1 MQTCDTLLHAGVL
14 LTQDD
19 DRRVLENAA
28 LAIDGGRIV
37 ALGCG
42 RDVTAAWQARE
53 ILDLSGML
61 VMPGLVNA
69 HTHAAMTFLRG
80 LADDMPLMDWL
91 QQKIFPVEQGQTPDL
106 VRLGSLLGFAEM
118 LRTGTT
124 ACVDMYIFE
133 AAVLEA
139 ADRAG
144 LRCLA
149 GEGVFNFP
157 SACCPDADAALAC
170 TREMAQRWAGHDRLH
185 VAVMPHSVYTTTAAQ
200 LTACRELADE
210 LGLPLHIHLAET
222 RQETALSLQQH
233 GLRPVAHA
241 DRLGLLRPGIILAHV
256 VDVDADEMA
265 LLARRG
271 VSVVHNPSSNM
282 KLASGVAP
290 VPTMLDAGVR
300 LALGSDGAA
309 SNNRLNMF
317 TEMGRAAL
325 LHKAAGDPETMPA
338 RTVLDMATRGGAAG
352 PGQRRR
358 RPCRGPS
365 RGLHRAGPFRAQHAA
380 AVQCGLPR
388 RLRGHRHGSGPD
400 HGGGRGP
407 VPRRPLQPLRLRGPV
422 CGSARDAPLRPA
434 PSGPARNGGLKP
446 QPLRPACRECP
457 GRQQGAAPGGDPV
470 HGGT

>member
-19 DRRVLENAA
+19 ERRVLENAA
-28 LAIDGGRIV
+28 LAILDGRIV
-37 ALGCG
+37 ALGSHQE
-42 RDVTAAWQARE
+42 VTAAWQARE
-53 ILDLSGML
+53 SLDLSGML

-91 QQKIFPVEQGQTPDL
+91 RQKIFPVEQGLTPAL

-133 AAVLEA
+133 SAVLEA

-157 SACCPDADAALAC
+157 SACCPDAGAALAR
-170 TREMAQRWAGHDRLH
+170 TREMAQRWAGHERLRL
-185 VAVMPHSVYTTTAAQ
+185 AVMPHSVYTTTAAQ
-200 LTACRELADE
+200 LTACRDLADE

-222 RQETALSLQQH
+222 RQETAMSLEQH
-233 GLRPVAHA
+233 GRRPVAHA
-241 DRLGLLRPGIILAHV
+241 EALGLLRPGTLLAHV
-256 VDVDADEMA
+256 VDVDADEIA

-271 VSVVHNPSSNM
+271 VDVIHNPSSNM
-282 KLASGVAP
+282 KLASGIAP
-290 VPTMLDAGVR
+290 VPAMLEAGVR
-300 LALGSDGAA
+300 VALGSDGAA

-325 LHKAAGDPETMPA
+325 LHKAAGDPEIMPA
-338 RTVLDMATRGGAAG
+338 PRVLDMATRGGAAAMG
-352 PGQRRR
+352 TDAGVLAVGRPADCIALDLAAPNMQPLFNAASHAVYAATGMEVCLTMVAGEVLYRDGTFSRFDYADLCAEVRDMRRFVLR
-358 RPCRGPS
+358 R
-365 RGLHRAGPFRAQHAA
+365 L
-380 AVQCGLPR
+380 GLPEQ
-388 RLRGHRHGSGPD
+388 
-400 HGGGRGP
+400 
-407 VPRRPLQPLRLRGPV
+407 V
-422 CGSARDAPLRPA
+422 A
-434 PSGPARNGGLKP
+434 
-446 QPLRPACRECP
+446 
-457 GRQQGAAPGGDPV
+457 
-470 HGGT
+470 

>member
-1 MQTCDTLLHAGVL
+1 M
-14 LTQDD
+14 
-19 DRRVLENAA
+19 
-28 LAIDGGRIV
+28 
-37 ALGCG
+37 
-42 RDVTAAWQARE
+42 
-53 ILDLSGML
+53 
-61 VMPGLVNA
+61 
-69 HTHAAMTFLRG
+69 
-80 LADDMPLMDWL
+80 
-91 QQKIFPVEQGQTPDL
+91 EQGLTPDL

-124 ACVDMYIFE
+124 SCVDMYIFE

-139 ADRAG
+139 ADKAG

-157 SACCPDADAALAC
+157 SACCPDADAALAR

-222 RQETALSLQQH
+222 RQETALSLEQH

-241 DRLGLLRPGIILAHV
+241 DRLGLLRPGTILAHV
-256 VDVDADEMA
+256 VDVDADEIA

-290 VPTMLDAGVR
+290 VPAMLDAGVR

-338 RTVLDMATRGGAAG
+338 RTVLDMATRGGAAAMG
-352 PGQRRR
+352 GDGGVLAVGRPADCIALDLSAPNMQPLFNAASHAVYAATGMEVALTMVAGEVLYRDGRFSRFDYPALCAEVREMRRFVLR
-358 RPCRGPS
+358 R
-365 RGLHRAGPFRAQHAA
+365 L
-380 AVQCGLPR
+380 GLPEQ
-388 RLRGHRHGSGPD
+388 
-400 HGGGRGP
+400 
-407 VPRRPLQPLRLRGPV
+407 V
-422 CGSARDAPLRPA
+422 A
-434 PSGPARNGGLKP
+434 
-446 QPLRPACRECP
+446 
-457 GRQQGAAPGGDPV
+457 
-470 HGGT
+470 

>member
-1 MQTCDTLLHAGVL
+1 MLRW
-14 LTQDD
+14 
-19 DRRVLENAA
+19 RRVEISGGA
-28 LAIDGGRIV
+28 L
-37 ALGCG
+37 L
-42 RDVTAAWQARE
+42 
-53 ILDLSGML
+53 
-61 VMPGLVNA
+61 MPGLVNA

-91 QQKIFPVEQGQTPDL
+91 QQKIFPVEQGLTPDL

-124 ACVDMYIFE
+124 SCVDMYIFE

-139 ADRAG
+139 ADKAG

-222 RQETALSLQQH
+222 RQETALSLEQH

-241 DRLGLLRPGIILAHV
+241 DRLGLLRPGTILAHV
-256 VDVDADEMA
+256 VDVDADEIA

-271 VSVVHNPSSNM
+271 VIVVHNPSSNM

-290 VPTMLDAGVR
+290 VPAMLDAGVR

-338 RTVLDMATRGGAAG
+338 RTV
-352 PGQRRR
+352 R
-358 RPCRGPS
+358 RPW
-365 RGLHRAGPFRAQHAA
+365 AVTAA
-380 AVQCGLPR
+380 SLPW
-388 RLRGHRHGSGPD
+388 G
-400 HGGGRGP
+400 
-407 VPRRPLQPLRLRGPV
+407 VPRTASRWIFPRPTCSP
-422 CGSARDAPLRPA
+422 CSTRPPT
-434 PSGPARNGGLKP
+434 PSM
-446 QPLRPACRECP
+446 RPRAWKWP
-457 GRQQGAAPGGDPV
+457 
-470 HGGT
+470 

>member
-37 ALGCG
+37 ALGYS

-91 QQKIFPVEQGQTPDL
+91 QQKIFPVEQGLTPDL

-124 ACVDMYIFE
+124 SCVDMYIFE
-133 AAVLEA
+133 AAVMEA
-139 ADRAG
+139 ADKAG

-170 TREMAQRWAGHDRLH
+170 TREMAQRWAGHERLH

-222 RQETALSLQQH
+222 RQETALSLEQH

-241 DRLGLLRPGIILAHV
+241 DRLGLLRPGTILAHV
-256 VDVDADEMA
+256 VDVDADEIA

-290 VPTMLDAGVR
+290 VPAMLEAGVR

-338 RTVLDMATRGGAAG
+338 RTVLDMATRGGTAAMG
-352 PGQRRR
+352 SDGGVLAVGRPADCIALDLSAPNMQPLFNAASHAVYAATGMEVGLTMVAGEVLYRDGRFTRFDYPALCAEVREMRRFVLR
-358 RPCRGPS
+358 R
-365 RGLHRAGPFRAQHAA
+365 L
-380 AVQCGLPR
+380 GLPEQ
-388 RLRGHRHGSGPD
+388 
-400 HGGGRGP
+400 
-407 VPRRPLQPLRLRGPV
+407 V
-422 CGSARDAPLRPA
+422 A
-434 PSGPARNGGLKP
+434 
-446 QPLRPACRECP
+446 
-457 GRQQGAAPGGDPV
+457 
-470 HGGT
+470 

>member
-37 ALGCG
+37 ALGYSQ
-42 RDVTAAWQARE
+42 DVTAAWQARE

-91 QQKIFPVEQGQTPDL
+91 QQKIFPVEQGLTPDL

-124 ACVDMYIFE
+124 SCVDMYIFE

-139 ADRAG
+139 ADKAG

-222 RQETALSLQQH
+222 RQETALSLEQH

-241 DRLGLLRPGIILAHV
+241 DRLGLLR
-256 VDVDADEMA
+256 
-265 LLARRG
+265 
-271 VSVVHNPSSNM
+271 
-282 KLASGVAP
+282 
-290 VPTMLDAGVR
+290 
-300 LALGSDGAA
+300 
-309 SNNRLNMF
+309 
-317 TEMGRAAL
+317 
-325 LHKAAGDPETMPA
+325 PETMPA
-338 RTVLDMATRGGAAG
+338 RTVLDMATRGGAAAMG
-352 PGQRRR
+352 GDGGVLAVGRPADCIALDLSAPNMQPLFNAASHAVYAATGMEVALTMVAGEVLYRDGRFTRFDYPALCAEVREMRRFVLR
-358 RPCRGPS
+358 R
-365 RGLHRAGPFRAQHAA
+365 L
-380 AVQCGLPR
+380 GLPE
-388 RLRGHRHGSGPD
+388 
-400 HGGGRGP
+400 
-407 VPRRPLQPLRLRGPV
+407 Q
-422 CGSARDAPLRPA
+422 A
-434 PSGPARNGGLKP
+434 
-446 QPLRPACRECP
+446 
-457 GRQQGAAPGGDPV
+457 
-470 HGGT
+470 

>member
-28 LAIDGGRIV
+28 LAIDGGCIV
-37 ALGCG
+37 ALGYSQ
-42 RDVTAAWQARE
+42 DVTAAWQARE

-91 QQKIFPVEQGQTPDL
+91 QQKIFPVEQGLTPNL

-124 ACVDMYIFE
+124 SCVDMYIFE

-139 ADRAG
+139 ADKAG

-170 TREMAQRWAGHDRLH
+170 TREMAQRWAGHNRLH

-222 RQETALSLQQH
+222 RQETALSLEQH

-241 DRLGLLRPGIILAHV
+241 DRLGLLRPGTILAHV
-256 VDVDADEMA
+256 VDVDADEIA

-290 VPTMLDAGVR
+290 VPAMLDAGVR

-325 LHKAAGDPETMPA
+325 LHKAAGDPETMPWA
-338 RTVLDMATRGGAAG
+338 VTAASLPWDVLRIASRWIF
-352 PGQRRR
+352 P
-358 RPCRGPS
+358 RPTCSPCSMRPPTPS
-365 RGLHRAGPFRAQHAA
+365 MRPRAWKWP
-380 AVQCGLPR
+380 
-388 RLRGHRHGSGPD
+388 
-400 HGGGRGP
+400 
-407 VPRRPLQPLRLRGPV
+407 
-422 CGSARDAPLRPA
+422 
-434 PSGPARNGGLKP
+434 
-446 QPLRPACRECP
+446 
-457 GRQQGAAPGGDPV
+457 
-470 HGGT
+470 

>member
-37 ALGCG
+37 ALGYSQ
-42 RDVTAAWQARE
+42 DVTAAWQARE

-91 QQKIFPVEQGQTPDL
+91 QQKIFPVEQGLTPDL

-124 ACVDMYIFE
+124 SCVDMYIFE
-133 AAVLEA
+133 SAVLEA
-139 ADRAG
+139 ADKAG

-222 RQETALSLQQH
+222 RQETALSLEQH

-241 DRLGLLRPGIILAHV
+241 DRLGLLRPGTILAHV
-256 VDVDADEMA
+256 VDVDADEIA

-290 VPTMLDAGVR
+290 VPAMLDAGVR

-338 RTVLDMATRGGAAG
+338 RTVLDMATRGGAAAMGGDGG
-352 PGQRRR
+352 PLAVGRPADCIALDLSAPNMQPLFNAASHAVYAVTGMEVALTMVAGEVLYRDGRFTRFDYPALCAEVREMRRFVLR
-358 RPCRGPS
+358 R
-365 RGLHRAGPFRAQHAA
+365 L
-380 AVQCGLPR
+380 GLPEQ
-388 RLRGHRHGSGPD
+388 
-400 HGGGRGP
+400 
-407 VPRRPLQPLRLRGPV
+407 V
-422 CGSARDAPLRPA
+422 A
-434 PSGPARNGGLKP
+434 
-446 QPLRPACRECP
+446 
-457 GRQQGAAPGGDPV
+457 
-470 HGGT
+470 

>member
-37 ALGCG
+37 ALGYSQ
-42 RDVTAAWQARE
+42 DVTAAWQARE

-91 QQKIFPVEQGQTPDL
+91 QQKIFPVEQGLTPDL

-124 ACVDMYIFE
+124 SCVDMYIFE

-139 ADRAG
+139 ADKAG

-170 TREMAQRWAGHDRLH
+170 TREMAQHWAGHDRLH

-222 RQETALSLQQH
+222 RQETALSLEQH

-241 DRLGLLRPGIILAHV
+241 DRLGLLRPGTILAHV
-256 VDVDADEMA
+256 VDVDADEIA
-265 LLARRG
+265 LLGMEDAAEAPGVTVREPLPCVVCTCRRKEIH
-271 VSVVHNPSSNM
+271 SPY
-282 KLASGVAP
+282 AFC
-290 VPTMLDAGVR
+290 AGTLR
-300 LALGSDGAA
+300 DYFQKNGLHLSD
-309 SNNRLNMF
+309 
-317 TEMGRAAL
+317 
-325 LHKAAGDPETMPA
+325 DPFGISIGGYHEGGTR
-338 RTVLDMATRGGAAG
+338 RTVVELY
-352 PGQRRR
+352 
-358 RPCRGPS
+358 
-365 RGLHRAGPFRAQHAA
+365 
-380 AVQCGLPR
+380 LP
-388 RLRGHRHGSGPD
+388 
-400 HGGGRGP
+400 
-407 VPRRPLQPLRLRGPV
+407 V
-422 CGSARDAPLRPA
+422 
-434 PSGPARNGGLKP
+434 
-446 QPLRPACRECP
+446 
-457 GRQQGAAPGGDPV
+457 
-470 HGGT
+470 

>member
-28 LAIDGGRIV
+28 LAIDGGGIV
-37 ALGCG
+37 ALGYSQ
-42 RDVTAAWQARE
+42 DVTAAWQACE

-91 QQKIFPVEQGQTPDL
+91 QQKIFPVEQGLTPDL

-124 ACVDMYIFE
+124 SCVDMYIFE

-139 ADRAG
+139 ADKAG

-222 RQETALSLQQH
+222 RQETALSLEQH

-241 DRLGLLRPGIILAHV
+241 DRLGLLRPGTILAHV
-256 VDVDADEMA
+256 VDVDADEIA

-271 VSVVHNPSSNM
+271 VIVVHNPSSNM

-290 VPTMLDAGVR
+290 VPAMLDAGVR

-338 RTVLDMATRGGAAG
+338 RTVLDMATRGGAAAMG
-352 PGQRRR
+352 GDGSVLAVGRPADCIALDLSAPNMQPLFNAASHAVYAATGMEVALTMVAGEVLYRDGRFTRFDYPALCAEVREMRRFVLR
-358 RPCRGPS
+358 R
-365 RGLHRAGPFRAQHAA
+365 L
-380 AVQCGLPR
+380 GLPEQ
-388 RLRGHRHGSGPD
+388 
-400 HGGGRGP
+400 
-407 VPRRPLQPLRLRGPV
+407 V
-422 CGSARDAPLRPA
+422 A
-434 PSGPARNGGLKP
+434 
-446 QPLRPACRECP
+446 
-457 GRQQGAAPGGDPV
+457 
-470 HGGT
+470 

>member
-37 ALGCG
+37 ALGYSQ
-42 RDVTAAWQARE
+42 DVTAAWQARE

-91 QQKIFPVEQGQTPDL
+91 QQKIFPVEQGLKPDL

-124 ACVDMYIFE
+124 SCVDMYIFE
-133 AAVLEA
+133 SAVLEA
-139 ADRAG
+139 ADKAG

-222 RQETALSLQQH
+222 RQETALSQVPPCK
-233 GLRPVAHA
+233 GTPPG
-241 DRLGLLRPGIILAHV
+241 RLFRCRKGP
-256 VDVDADEMA
+256 
-265 LLARRG
+265 
-271 VSVVHNPSSNM
+271 
-282 KLASGVAP
+282 AP
-290 VPTMLDAGVR
+290 APAGK
-300 LALGSDGAA
+300 AA
-309 SNNRLNMF
+309 
-317 TEMGRAAL
+317 TGRA
-325 LHKAAGDPETMPA
+325 PA
-338 RTVLDMATRGGAAG
+338 QATCSDR
-352 PGQRRR
+352 PRRR
-358 RPCRGPS
+358 RTKRRIS
-365 RGLHRAGPFRAQHAA
+365 RTSAHRAG
-380 AVQCGLPR
+380 
-388 RLRGHRHGSGPD
+388 
-400 HGGGRGP
+400 
-407 VPRRPLQPLRLRGPV
+407 
-422 CGSARDAPLRPA
+422 
-434 PSGPARNGGLKP
+434 
-446 QPLRPACRECP
+446 
-457 GRQQGAAPGGDPV
+457 
-470 HGGT
+470 

>member
-37 ALGCG
+37 ALGYSQ
-42 RDVTAAWQARE
+42 DVTAAWQARE

-91 QQKIFPVEQGQTPDL
+91 QQKIFPVEQGLTPDL

-124 ACVDMYIFE
+124 SCVDMYIFE

-139 ADRAG
+139 ADKAG

-222 RQETALSLQQH
+222 RQETALSLEQH

-241 DRLGLLRPGIILAHV
+241 DRLGLLRPGTILAHV
-256 VDVDADEMA
+256 VDVDADEIA

-271 VSVVHNPSSNM
+271 VIVVHNPSSNM

-290 VPTMLDAGVR
+290 VPAMLDAGVR

-325 LHKAAGDPETMPA
+325 LHKAAQKAFDELGVKKLPSVKSLQEEYAKLLTEKK
-338 RTVLDMATRGGAAG
+338 AAYAEY
-352 PGQRRR
+352 RR
-358 RPCRGPS
+358 S
-365 RGLHRAGPFRAQHAA
+365 RDEMRELLLHKQNVDRMLGKDERSEEKKQEH
-380 AVQCGLPR
+380 
-388 RLRGHRHGSGPD
+388 D
-400 HGGGRGP
+400 
-407 VPRRPLQPLRLRGPV
+407 
-422 CGSARDAPLRPA
+422 
-434 PSGPARNGGLKP
+434 
-446 QPLRPACRECP
+446 
-457 GRQQGAAPGGDPV
+457 RQ
-470 HGGT
+470 

>member
-37 ALGCG
+37 ALGYS

-91 QQKIFPVEQGQTPDL
+91 QQKIFPVEQGLTPDL

-133 AAVLEA
+133 AAVMEA
-139 ADRAG
+139 ADKAG

-157 SACCPDADAALAC
+157 SACCPDADAALAR
-170 TREMAQRWAGHDRLH
+170 TREMAQRWAGHERLQM
-185 VAVMPHSVYTTTAAQ
+185 AVMPHSVYTTTAAQ

-222 RQETALSLQQH
+222 RQETALSLEQH

-241 DRLGLLRPGIILAHV
+241 DRLGLLRPGTILAHV
-256 VDVDADEMA
+256 VDVDADEIA

-290 VPTMLDAGVR
+290 VPAMLDAGVR

-325 LHKAAGDPETMPA
+325 LHKATGDPETMPA
-338 RTVLDMATRGGAAG
+338 RTVLDMATRGGAA
-352 PGQRRR
+352 
-358 RPCRGPS
+358 S
-365 RGLHRAGPFRAQHAA
+365 
-380 AVQCGLPR
+380 LPW
-388 RLRGHRHGSGPD
+388 D
-400 HGGGRGP
+400 
-407 VPRRPLQPLRLRGPV
+407 VPRTASRWIFPRPTCSP
-422 CGSARDAPLRPA
+422 CSMRPPT
-434 PSGPARNGGLKP
+434 PSM
-446 QPLRPACRECP
+446 RPRAWRWP
-457 GRQQGAAPGGDPV
+457 
-470 HGGT
+470 

>member
-14 LTQDD
+14 LPQDD

-37 ALGCG
+37 ALGYSQ
-42 RDVTAAWQARE
+42 DVTAAWQARE

-91 QQKIFPVEQGQTPDL
+91 QQKIFPVEQGLTPDL

-124 ACVDMYIFE
+124 SCVDMYIFE
-133 AAVLEA
+133 SAVLEA
-139 ADRAG
+139 ADKAG

-210 LGLPLHIHLAET
+210 LGPPLHIHLAEP
-222 RQETALSLQQH
+222 RQETALSLEQH

-241 DRLGLLRPGIILAHV
+241 DRLGLLRPGTILAHG
-256 VDVDADEMA
+256 VDVDADEIA

-290 VPTMLDAGVR
+290 VPAMLDAGVR
-300 LALGSDGAA
+300 LAPPATTASTCSRRWAA
-309 SNNRLNMF
+309 PPCCTRRRAIPRPCPP
-317 TEMGRAAL
+317 GRCSTWPPAAVRRPWAVT
-325 LHKAAGDPETMPA
+325 AAPLPWGVP
-338 RTVLDMATRGGAAG
+338 RTVSRWTFPRPTCSPCSTR
-352 PGQRRR
+352 PPTPSM
-358 RPCRGPS
+358 RP
-365 RGLHRAGPFRAQHAA
+365 RAWKWP
-380 AVQCGLPR
+380 
-388 RLRGHRHGSGPD
+388 
-400 HGGGRGP
+400 
-407 VPRRPLQPLRLRGPV
+407 
-422 CGSARDAPLRPA
+422 
-434 PSGPARNGGLKP
+434 
-446 QPLRPACRECP
+446 
-457 GRQQGAAPGGDPV
+457 
-470 HGGT
+470 

>member
-37 ALGCG
+37 ALGYS

-91 QQKIFPVEQGQTPDL
+91 QQKIFPVEQGLTPDL

-133 AAVLEA
+133 TAVMEA
-139 ADRAG
+139 ADKAG

-157 SACCPDADAALAC
+157 SACCPDAAAALAC
-170 TREMAQRWAGHDRLH
+170 TREMAQRWAGHERLH

-222 RQETALSLQQH
+222 RQETALSLEQH

-241 DRLGLLRPGIILAHV
+241 DRLGLLRPGTILAHV
-256 VDVDADEMA
+256 VDVDADEIA

-290 VPTMLDAGVR
+290 VPAMLEAGVR

-338 RTVLDMATRGGAAG
+338 RTVLDMATRGGAAAMG
-352 PGQRRR
+352 SDGGVLAVGRPADCIALDLSAPNMQPLFNAASHAVYAATGMEVGLTMVAGEVLYRDGRFTRFDYPALCAEVREMRRFVLR
-358 RPCRGPS
+358 R
-365 RGLHRAGPFRAQHAA
+365 L
-380 AVQCGLPR
+380 GLPEQ
-388 RLRGHRHGSGPD
+388 
-400 HGGGRGP
+400 
-407 VPRRPLQPLRLRGPV
+407 V
-422 CGSARDAPLRPA
+422 A
-434 PSGPARNGGLKP
+434 
-446 QPLRPACRECP
+446 
-457 GRQQGAAPGGDPV
+457 
-470 HGGT
+470 

>member
-91 QQKIFPVEQGQTPDL
+91 QQKIFPVEQGLTPDL

-185 VAVMPHSVYTTTAAQ
+185 VAVMPHSVYPPTAAQ

-241 DRLGLLRPGIILAHV
+241 DRLGLLRPGTILAHV

-265 LLARRG
+265 LLPRRG

-290 VPTMLDAGVR
+290 VPAMLDAGVR

-338 RTVLDMATRGGAAG
+338 RTVLDMATRGGAAALG
-352 PGQRRR
+352 SDGGVLAVGRPADCIALDLSAPNMQPLFNAASHAVYAATGMEVALTMVAGEVLYRDGRFSRFDYAALCAEVREMRRFVLR
-358 RPCRGPS
+358 R
-365 RGLHRAGPFRAQHAA
+365 L
-380 AVQCGLPR
+380 GLPET
-388 RLRGHRHGSGPD
+388 
-400 HGGGRGP
+400 
-407 VPRRPLQPLRLRGPV
+407 V
-422 CGSARDAPLRPA
+422 A
-434 PSGPARNGGLKP
+434 
-446 QPLRPACRECP
+446 
-457 GRQQGAAPGGDPV
+457 
-470 HGGT
+470 

>member
-1 MQTCDTLLHAGVL
+1 M
-14 LTQDD
+14 
-19 DRRVLENAA
+19 
-28 LAIDGGRIV
+28 
-37 ALGCG
+37 
-42 RDVTAAWQARE
+42 
-53 ILDLSGML
+53 
-61 VMPGLVNA
+61 
-69 HTHAAMTFLRG
+69 
-80 LADDMPLMDWL
+80 
-91 QQKIFPVEQGQTPDL
+91 EQGQTPDL

-338 RTVLDMATRGGAAG
+338 RTVLDMATRGGAAALG
-352 PGQRRR
+352 SDGGVLAVGRPADCIALDLSAPNMQPLFNAASHAVYAATGMEVALTMVAGEVLYRDGRFSRFDYAALCAEVREMRRFVLR
-358 RPCRGPS
+358 R
-365 RGLHRAGPFRAQHAA
+365 L
-380 AVQCGLPR
+380 GLPET
-388 RLRGHRHGSGPD
+388 
-400 HGGGRGP
+400 
-407 VPRRPLQPLRLRGPV
+407 V
-422 CGSARDAPLRPA
+422 A
-434 PSGPARNGGLKP
+434 
-446 QPLRPACRECP
+446 
-457 GRQQGAAPGGDPV
+457 
-470 HGGT
+470 

>member
-91 QQKIFPVEQGQTPDL
+91 QQKIFPVEQGLTPDL

-124 ACVDMYIFE
+124 SCVDMYIFE

-139 ADRAG
+139 ADKAG

-200 LTACRELADE
+200 LTACRELAD
-210 LGLPLHIHLAET
+210 PV
-222 RQETALSLQQH
+222 RQ
-233 GLRPVAHA
+233 R
-241 DRLGLLRPGIILAHV
+241 
-256 VDVDADEMA
+256 
-265 LLARRG
+265 
-271 VSVVHNPSSNM
+271 
-282 KLASGVAP
+282 ASQ
-290 VPTMLDAGVR
+290 
-300 LALGSDGAA
+300 A
-309 SNNRLNMF
+309 SNSGGTGLGGRPNR
-317 TEMGRAAL
+317 TPASCAAR
-325 LHKAAGDPETMPA
+325 M
-338 RTVLDMATRGGAAG
+338 
-352 PGQRRR
+352 
-358 RPCRGPS
+358 PS
-365 RGLHRAGPFRAQHAA
+365 RWRWRMASR
-380 AVQCGLPR
+380 
-388 RLRGHRHGSGPD
+388 S
-400 HGGGRGP
+400 
-407 VPRRPLQPLRLRGPV
+407 V
-422 CGSARDAPLRPA
+422 CA
-434 PSGPARNGGLKP
+434 
-446 QPLRPACRECP
+446 
-457 GRQQGAAPGGDPV
+457 
-470 HGGT
+470 T

>member
-61 VMPGLVNA
+61 VMPGL
-69 HTHAAMTFLRG
+69 
-80 LADDMPLMDWL
+80 ADDMPLMDWL
-91 QQKIFPVEQGQTPDL
+91 QQKIFPVEQGLTPDL

-157 SACCPDADAALAC
+157 SACCPHADAALAC

-200 LTACRELADE
+200 LTGWACRCTSIW
-210 LGLPLHIHLAET
+210 P
-222 RQETALSLQQH
+222 
-233 GLRPVAHA
+233 
-241 DRLGLLRPGIILAHV
+241 RPG
-256 VDVDADEMA
+256 
-265 LLARRG
+265 R
-271 VSVVHNPSSNM
+271 
-282 KLASGVAP
+282 K
-290 VPTMLDAGVR
+290 
-300 LALGSDGAA
+300 
-309 SNNRLNMF
+309 
-317 TEMGRAAL
+317 
-325 LHKAAGDPETMPA
+325 
-338 RTVLDMATRGGAAG
+338 
-352 PGQRRR
+352 
-358 RPCRGPS
+358 RP
-365 RGLHRAGPFRAQHAA
+365 
-380 AVQCGLPR
+380 
-388 RLRGHRHGSGPD
+388 
-400 HGGGRGP
+400 
-407 VPRRPLQPLRLRGPV
+407 
-422 CGSARDAPLRPA
+422 
-434 PSGPARNGGLKP
+434 
-446 QPLRPACRECP
+446 
-457 GRQQGAAPGGDPV
+457 
-470 HGGT
+470 

>member
-91 QQKIFPVEQGQTPDL
+91 QQKIFPVEQGLTPDL

-185 VAVMPHSVYTTTAAQ
+185 VAVMPHSVYTTTAAH
-200 LTACRELADE
+200 
-210 LGLPLHIHLAET
+210 GLP
-222 RQETALSLQQH
+222 
-233 GLRPVAHA
+233 G
-241 DRLGLLRPGIILAHV
+241 
-256 VDVDADEMA
+256 
-265 LLARRG
+265 
-271 VSVVHNPSSNM
+271 
-282 KLASGVAP
+282 
-290 VPTMLDAGVR
+290 AGR
-300 LALGSDGAA
+300 
-309 SNNRLNMF
+309 
-317 TEMGRAAL
+317 
-325 LHKAAGDPETMPA
+325 
-338 RTVLDMATRGGAAG
+338 
-352 PGQRRR
+352 
-358 RPCRGPS
+358 
-365 RGLHRAGPFRAQHAA
+365 RAGPAA
-380 AVQCGLPR
+380 AHPSGRDPAGNGPEPATARPAPR
-388 RLRGHRHGSGPD
+388 GPCRPSGSAAPRDHPGPC
-400 HGGGRGP
+400 GGRG
-407 VPRRPLQPLRLRGPV
+407 
-422 CGSARDAPLRPA
+422 C
-434 PSGPARNGGLKP
+434 
-446 QPLRPACRECP
+446 
-457 GRQQGAAPGGDPV
+457 
-470 HGGT
+470 

>member
-37 ALGCG
+37 ALGYS

-69 HTHAAMTFLRG
+69 HTHAAMAFLRG

-91 QQKIFPVEQGQTPDL
+91 QQKIFPVEQGLTPDL

-124 ACVDMYIFE
+124 SCVDMYIFE
-133 AAVLEA
+133 AAVMEA
-139 ADRAG
+139 ADKAG

-170 TREMAQRWAGHDRLH
+170 TREMAQRWAGHERLH

-222 RQETALSLQQH
+222 RQETALSLEQH

-241 DRLGLLRPGIILAHV
+241 DRLGLLRTGTILAHV
-256 VDVDADEMA
+256 VDVDADEIA

-290 VPTMLDAGVR
+290 VPAMLEAGVR

-338 RTVLDMATRGGAAG
+338 RTVLDMATRGGAAAMG
-352 PGQRRR
+352 SDGGVLAVGRPADCIALDLSAPNMQPLFNAASHAVYTATGMEVGLTMVAGEVLYRDGRFTRFDYPALCAEVREMRRFVLR
-358 RPCRGPS
+358 R
-365 RGLHRAGPFRAQHAA
+365 L
-380 AVQCGLPR
+380 GLPEQ
-388 RLRGHRHGSGPD
+388 
-400 HGGGRGP
+400 
-407 VPRRPLQPLRLRGPV
+407 V
-422 CGSARDAPLRPA
+422 A
-434 PSGPARNGGLKP
+434 
-446 QPLRPACRECP
+446 
-457 GRQQGAAPGGDPV
+457 
-470 HGGT
+470 

>member
-19 DRRVLENAA
+19 DRCVLENAA

-37 ALGCG
+37 ALGYSQ
-42 RDVTAAWQARE
+42 DVAAAWQARE

-91 QQKIFPVEQGQTPDL
+91 QQKIFPVEQGLTPDL

-124 ACVDMYIFE
+124 SCVDMYIFE
-133 AAVLEA
+133 AAVMEA
-139 ADRAG
+139 ADQAG

-149 GEGVFNFP
+149 GEGVFDFP

-222 RQETALSLQQH
+222 RQETALCLEQH

-241 DRLGLLRPGIILAHV
+241 DRLGLLRPGTILAHV
-256 VDVDADEMA
+256 VDVDAGEIA

-290 VPTMLDAGVR
+290 VPAMLASGVR

-338 RTVLDMATRGGAAG
+338 RTVLDMATRGGATATGSDGGVLAVGRPADCIALDLSAPNMQPLFNAASHAVYAATGMEVALTMVAG
-352 PGQRRR
+352 EVLYREGRFSRFDYAALCAEVRGMRRFVLR
-358 RPCRGPS
+358 R
-365 RGLHRAGPFRAQHAA
+365 L
-380 AVQCGLPR
+380 GLPEQ
-388 RLRGHRHGSGPD
+388 
-400 HGGGRGP
+400 
-407 VPRRPLQPLRLRGPV
+407 V
-422 CGSARDAPLRPA
+422 A
-434 PSGPARNGGLKP
+434 
-446 QPLRPACRECP
+446 
-457 GRQQGAAPGGDPV
+457 
-470 HGGT
+470 